1 MIMKKILFPTDFSD
15 VSKNA
20 FIYALKLADAV
31 NAEIITLHV
40 YQLDS
45 PAYLDVS
52 IYLQEIYEY
61 EELSEFENYK
71 DEIPL
76 LRNIAQAN
84 DLGHIPISNV
94 LIEGSLVAEIL
105 KISKEE
111 NIDFIVMGTN
121 GATHLRQ
128 IFLGTRL
135 TKIMDESKITVLGVP
150 ENCEYKPINKILFT
164 TKYHFDD
171 IEALQKV
178 HNLAKVLNAHIDCLN
193 VKPPHKTHNDDFTAD
208 FKNVFNNSGIAFHSI
223 LSDDVE
229 GTILDFIQQNSINM
243 MALHIKHKGF
253 FEKLFQVSLSKKL
266 AVNINIPLLSI
277 K

>member
-1 MIMKKILFPTDFSD
+1 MKKILFPTDFSD

-40 YQLDS
+40 YALDS
-45 PAYLDVS
+45 PSYLDGS

-71 DEIPL
+71 DEVPV
-76 LRNIAQAN
+76 LRNIAKTN
-84 DLGHIPISNV
+84 DLGHIQISNV
-94 LIEGSLVAEIL
+94 LIQGNLVAEVL

-111 NIDFIVMGTN
+111 NIDFIVLGTK
-121 GATHLRQ
+121 GVTHLRQ
-128 IFLGTRL
+128 IFLGTTL
-135 TKIMDESKITVLGVP
+135 TKIMDESKITVLGIP
-150 ENCEYKPINKILFT
+150 ENCKYMPINKMLFT
-164 TKYHFDD
+164 TKYHFED
-171 IEALQKV
+171 IDALQKV
-178 HNLAKVLNAHIDCLN
+178 QNLAKVLNAHIDCLN
-193 VKPPHKTHNDDFTAD
+193 IKPSHKVHNDDFAAD
-208 FKNVFNNSGIAFHSI
+208 FKNVFNNSDIAFHSV

-229 GTILDFIQQNSINM
+229 GTILDFILQNSINM
-243 MALHIKHKGF
+243 MAVHIKHKGF

-266 AVNINIPLLSI
+266 AVDINIPFLSV